1 MLSRLIATSSERAPA
16 VARLTLA
23 LVFWP
28 HGAQKLLGWFGGPGF
43 AATMAYFTQTMHF
56 PYALGLLAVI
66 AEFFGALG
74 LLVGLLGRA
83 AAFGISCVMVVAV
96 LTTHARV
103 GFFMNWLGT
112 QQGEGF
118 EYHLLVLALTTIV
131 MLRGSGAWS
140 LDRALTRRTVPPL
153 RPVAVAGRL
162 AA

>member
-1 MLSRLIATSSERAPA
+1 MLSRLIATTREAAPS
-16 VARLTLA
+16 VARLVLA
-23 LVFWP
+23 LVFFP

-43 AATMAYFTQTMHF
+43 VGTMGYFTDTMHF
-56 PYALGLLAVI
+56 PYMLGVLAVV

-74 LLVGLLGRA
+74 LLVGLLGRI

-96 LTTHARV
+96 LTTHIHV
-103 GFFMNWLGT
+103 GFFMNWFGT

-131 MLRGSGAWS
+131 MWRGSGAWS
-140 LDRALTRRTVPPL
+140 LDLALTERVSPATTRAATT
-153 RPVAVAGRL
+153 RL